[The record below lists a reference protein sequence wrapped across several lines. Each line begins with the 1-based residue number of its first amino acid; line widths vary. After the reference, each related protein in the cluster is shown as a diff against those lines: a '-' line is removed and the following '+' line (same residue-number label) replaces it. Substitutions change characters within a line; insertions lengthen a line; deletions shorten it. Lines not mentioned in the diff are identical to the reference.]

1 MRGLGAF
8 ADTAGGCTDGPAAV
22 PFHLF
27 LSGIEHHAFSSLFPL
42 RPAIA
47 PGPGRWRALAVRAAG
62 RLRRRRRR
70 ADKPAPTPVTPSASY
85 ASGTIDGFGSILVN
99 GVRYDERQARITDGD
114 GVLLAS
120 DALKLG
126 MAVHVTADPVT
137 TGSDGV
143 ARAMARQIL
152 VRSDLEGPLS
162 AVVGDRL
169 TVLGQTVI
177 VDAAT
182 VFEDGRAAALQV
194 GRVLEVHGLRDA
206 QGRILA
212 SRIEIE
218 DDADEPWRLRAPVD
232 AVDMSR
238 RTLRIGEAVVN
249 WSGVQVAAAL
259 AAGDVVSLRLARQ
272 PDAAGLWVAT
282 ALSVQRPTLPE
293 QAGVEADVTG
303 HITRMDS
310 PTRFVVDGLSV
321 DAGSAARLPAGLA
334 VGDLVEVEGMFQDGV
349 LRASEVERKL
359 RLDSDDGFEI
369 EGRITA
375 VDSLAGIFE
384 LRGVRVDYRNARFE
398 DGSAAQIAVG
408 RVVEVKGRLSVDGA
422 MVVATEV
429 EFD

>member
-1 MRGLGAF
+1 
-8 ADTAGGCTDGPAAV
+8 
-22 PFHLF
+22 
-27 LSGIEHHAFSSLFPL
+27 
-42 RPAIA
+42 
-47 PGPGRWRALAVRAAG
+47 
-62 RLRRRRRR
+62 
-70 ADKPAPTPVTPSASY
+70 
-85 ASGTIDGFGSILVN
+85 
-99 GVRYDERQARITDGD
+99 VRYDERQARITDGD

-169 TVLGQTVI
+169 TVLGQTVV

-293 QAGVEADVTG
+293 QAGG
-303 HITRMDS
+303 
-310 PTRFVVDGLSV
+310 DGLSV
-321 DAGSAARLPAGLA
+321 DAGSATRLPAGLA

-349 LRASEVERKL
+349 LRASVVERKL

>member
-1 MRGLGAF
+1 MHFLRFSRSAPPLHRVLGAG
-8 ADTAGGCTDGPAAV
+8 ALSLSVLLAACGGG
-22 PFHLF
+22 
-27 LSGIEHHAFSSLFPL
+27 G
-42 RPAIA
+42 
-47 PGPGRWRALAVRAAG
+47 GG
-62 RLRRRRRR
+62 

-169 TVLGQTVI
+169 TVLGQTVV

-232 AVDMSR
+232 AVDASR

-282 ALSVQRPTLPE
+282 ALSVQRPTLPD

-321 DAGSAARLPAGLA
+321 DAGSATRLPAGLA

>member
-1 MRGLGAF
+1 MHFLRFSRSAPPLPRVLGAG
-8 ADTAGGCTDGPAAV
+8 ALSLSVLLAACGGG
-22 PFHLF
+22 
-27 LSGIEHHAFSSLFPL
+27 G
-42 RPAIA
+42 
-47 PGPGRWRALAVRAAG
+47 GG
-62 RLRRRRRR
+62 

-126 MAVHVTADPVT
+126 MAVHV
-137 TGSDGV
+137 
-143 ARAMARQIL
+143 MARQIL